1 MPEEHAQERVSRSE
15 ARGKAPPR
23 VHPAGTGRHQPVNT
37 QEVTMVV
44 RRDEAIRGT
53 AIPQKGRRPRRIAE
67 ERMCSADDCSTK
79 LSVYNRTDVCWI
91 HEEPHPFVLD
101 GVRKRRDEPV
111 EPSSGPL
118 RVA

>member
-1 MPEEHAQERVSRSE
+1 
-15 ARGKAPPR
+15 
-23 VHPAGTGRHQPVNT
+23 
-37 QEVTMVV
+37 MVV

-53 AIPQKGRRPRRIAE
+53 AVPQKGRRPRRMAG
-67 ERMCSADDCSTK
+67 ERMCGAAECETK
-79 LSVYNRTDVCWI
+79 LSVYNRSAYCWV

-111 EPSSGPL
+111 EPSTGPL

>member
-1 MPEEHAQERVSRSE
+1 
-15 ARGKAPPR
+15 
-23 VHPAGTGRHQPVNT
+23 
-37 QEVTMVV
+37 MVV

-53 AIPQKGRRPRRIAE
+53 AIPQKGRRPRRMAE
-67 ERMCSADDCSTK
+67 DRSCSAADCSTK
-79 LSVYNRTDVCWI
+79 LSVYNRSQFCWV

-111 EPSSGPL
+111 EPSTGPL

>member
-1 MPEEHAQERVSRSE
+1 
-15 ARGKAPPR
+15 
-23 VHPAGTGRHQPVNT
+23 
-37 QEVTMVV
+37 MVV

-53 AIPQKGRRPRRIAE
+53 AVPQKGRRPRRMGDD
-67 ERMCSADDCSTK
+67 RMCAALDCETK
-79 LSVYNRTDVCWI
+79 LSVYNRAKFCWI

-111 EPSSGPL
+111 EPSTGPL

>member
-1 MPEEHAQERVSRSE
+1 M
-15 ARGKAPPR
+15 
-23 VHPAGTGRHQPVNT
+23 

-53 AIPQKGRRPRRIAE
+53 AIPQKGRRPRRIND
-67 ERMCSADDCSTK
+67 ERSCGAAGCTTK
-79 LSVYNRTDVCWI
+79 LSVYNRAEFCWI

-101 GVRKRRDEPV
+101 GVRKRRDEPL
-111 EPSSGPL
+111 EPSSGPR